1 MKTWLIDIL
10 DALLLRSAAFVRV
23 AARPDAFLH
32 GLLVILAV
40 ALLAGAPAAV
50 SGVIDGFG
58 PPPAVEPSDLQGSL
72 AEPIAMLRPFLRS
85 AGVPENMLD
94 QILSQMENSVVLAG
108 SIVTRVQQVDTAFP
122 RPLAQGLMALGQWL
136 SKPFANSPWPLA
148 TATLAT
154 WLGYGVWVMLVARLL
169 GGRGTLHGFF
179 GATAY
184 FAAPHILA
192 IFSGV
197 PGLGTVLSVVASL
210 WGLVIY
216 VAATAATHRLSLG
229 RAVLAVFI
237 PILALLAVFSLLL
250 LPLGLFALLSGGS
263 R

>member
-32 GLLVILAV
+32 GLLVILVA
-40 ALLAGAPAAV
+40 ALLGGAPAAV
-50 SGVIDGFG
+50 RGVIDGFG
-58 PPPAVEPSDLQGSL
+58 PPAVVEPSDLQSGL

-94 QILSQMENSVVLAG
+94 QVLSQMEDSAVLAG
-108 SIVTRVQQVDTAFP
+108 SIVARVQQVDTAFP
-122 RPLAQGLMALGQWL
+122 RPISQGLMALGEWL
-136 SKPFANSPWPLA
+136 SRPFAGSPWPLA

-154 WLGYGVWVMLVARLL
+154 WLGYGVWVMLVAKLL

-197 PGLGTVLSVVASL
+197 SGLGTILGIVASL
-210 WGLVIY
+210 WGFVIY

-229 RAVLAVFI
+229 RAVLAVFV
-237 PILALLAVFSLLL
+237 PILALLAVLSLLL
-250 LPLGLFALLSGGS
+250 LPLGLLALFSGGS

>member
-32 GLLVILAV
+32 GLLVILAA
-40 ALLAGAPAAV
+40 ALLGGAPAAAR
-50 SGVIDGFG
+50 GVIGGFG
-58 PPPAVEPSDLQGSL
+58 PPAVIEPSDLRTDLGEPL
-72 AEPIAMLRPFLRS
+72 ATLRPFLRS
-85 AGVPENMLD
+85 AGVPEDMLD
-94 QILSQMENSVVLAG
+94 QILSQIEDSAVLAG
-108 SIVTRVQQVDTAFP
+108 SIVTRVQQLDTSFP
-122 RPLAQGLMALGQWL
+122 RPFAQGLMAIGQWL
-136 SKPFANSPWPLA
+136 SKPFASSPWPLA

-154 WLGYGVWVMLVARLL
+154 WLGYGVWVMLVAKLL
-169 GGRGTLHGFF
+169 GGRSTLHGFF

-184 FAAPHILA
+184 FAAPHILT

-197 PGLGTVLSVVASL
+197 PGLGIVLSVVAWL

-229 RAVLAVFI
+229 RAVVAVFL
-237 PILALLAVFSLLL
+237 PILALLAAFSLLL
-250 LPLGLFALLSGGS
+250 LPMGFIALLSGGG